1 MFQSNASKSVMLGS
15 HIRKLFFLHFV
26 QLYSFLMSDLF
37 YVDIDQGIRKGKC
50 NVAQSEKLSGFSYTT
65 KI

>member
-1 MFQSNASKSVMLGS
+1 
-15 HIRKLFFLHFV
+15 
-26 QLYSFLMSDLF
+26 MSDLF

-65 KI
+65 FWIISYVHSRKPHIFLKSAYLDNFLN